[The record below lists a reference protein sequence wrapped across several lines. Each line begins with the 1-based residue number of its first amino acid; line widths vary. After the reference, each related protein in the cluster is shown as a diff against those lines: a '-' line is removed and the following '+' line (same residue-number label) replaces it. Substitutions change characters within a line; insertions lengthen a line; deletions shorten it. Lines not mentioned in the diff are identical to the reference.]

1 MNKLINTTLAVLG
14 SALLAAN
21 TPAIAGIGEDY
32 QGLEKPELMKRFPKP
47 VGDVSGTVNAD
58 LTYVADHIAIRNL
71 VSAYGHVLDDDYFDE
86 FMAMFVKD
94 KPVLQVSAPCW
105 ANFEI
110 VGYDHIR
117 TFVDTRFLGRIN
129 FVQGRHTM
137 PMIHVA
143 SQTRNTATVR
153 AQAALSTTPNDGK
166 STASLGRASY
176 NFWLTKNGDQWKVNK
191 LYIELDSPLK
201 PHKLPPT
208 TVYEEDQ
215 RSLCKT
221 E

>member
-1 MNKLINTTLAVLG
+1 MNSLLKVTLAVFGYTLMG
-14 SALLAAN
+14 AH
-21 TPAIAGIGEDY
+21 TPATAGIGLDY
-32 QGLEKPELMKRFPKP
+32 EGVEKPELMNRFPKP
-47 VGDVSGTVNAD
+47 VGDVSGRVNPD
-58 LTYVADHIAIRNL
+58 LTYLADHIAIRNL

-86 FMAMFVKD
+86 FMEMFVKD

-143 SQTRNTATVR
+143 SQTKYSATVR
-153 AQAALSTTPNDGK
+153 AQAALSTTPNDGR

-176 NFWLTKNGDQWKVNK
+176 NFWLTKQGDQWKVSK

-201 PHKLPPT
+201 PHPLPPT
-208 TVYEEDQ
+208 TRYEEDK
-215 RSLCKT
+215 RGVCGG